1 MFMFFLEVEEVL
13 TLVLLVK
20 CKLLWQGGEDLPRVD
35 ALHPQTEYQQS
46 PHF

>member
-1 MFMFFLEVEEVL
+1 MFMFFLEVKEVL

-35 ALHPQTEYQQS
+35 ALHPHTGYQLS
-46 PHF
+46 PHI